1 MELIYF
7 VNLIFIIALNA
18 LFFFS
23 GICLNSL
30 VIVSFWR
37 SVQLRKKL
45 CYFMIMVLS
54 CCDLLVVLTIHPFT
68 ILGTILWLT
77 DVEELNVYLRSIYDS
92 LRSSSVF
99 VAFSL
104 NALVVM
110 SYDRYLATSYPIFH
124 QTSVTKT
131 KLSTLFAILNIVS
144 IIVFSLSFKD
154 FVISVEISIL
164 IGFNIHFPPIL
175 VLNYKTF
182 MIAKKS
188 RRNNEISP
196 SSKKSFSLKN
206 TSSCVLAVAC
216 FVVQFIP
223 VLAYV
228 GLRQFSNE
236 DEPTL
241 NDTNLTGMWA
251 ITISSMNSTFNC
263 LIFYWKNK
271 ILRSEGMRVFKS
283 IKVYR
288 KDQSGSGKHVLN
300 REDNDG
306 KMKNRGEI
314 YLSKNRQGGKQIST
328 LDVKTV

>member
-37 SVQLRKKL
+37 SAQLRKKL

-54 CCDLLVVLTIHPFT
+54 CCDLLVVLTTHPFT

-77 DVEELNVYLRSIYDS
+77 DVDEFNVYLRSIYDS

-124 QTSVTKT
+124 QTSVTKA

-164 IGFNIHFPPIL
+164 IGFNIHFPAML

-182 MIAKKS
+182 MIAKKC
-188 RRNNEISP
+188 RRNNKISP
-196 SSKKSFSLKN
+196 SSKESFPLKN
-206 TSSCVLAVAC
+206 ISSCVLAVAC
-216 FVVQFIP
+216 FVLLFIP
-223 VLAYV
+223 VLTYV

-236 DEPTL
+236 DERTL
-241 NDTNLTGMWA
+241 NDTNLTGVWA

-263 LIFYWKNK
+263 LIFYWKNQ
-271 ILRSEGMRVFKS
+271 ILRTEGMRVFKS
-283 IKVYR
+283 IKVCR
-288 KDQSGSGKHVLN
+288 RDQSVSGKHVLN
-300 REDNDG
+300 REDDNG
-306 KMKNRGEI
+306 TMKNRGEL
-314 YLSKNRQGGKQIST
+314 YLSKNRQGGK
-328 LDVKTV
+328 